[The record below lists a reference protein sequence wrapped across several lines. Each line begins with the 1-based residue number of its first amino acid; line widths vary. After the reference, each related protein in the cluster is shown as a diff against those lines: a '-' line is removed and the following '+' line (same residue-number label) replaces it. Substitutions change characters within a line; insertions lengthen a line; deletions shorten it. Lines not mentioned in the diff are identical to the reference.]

1 MRFKRPLLIV
11 TVVVATLAFS
21 NLTSESVT
29 QSDFSENYPP
39 VVCPA
44 TPSGE
49 SSAISVPSTQT
60 GARVLGKKSVIFK
73 PTRTLRLMQGSSPTI
88 LETKNMT
95 SPVWQIKKGVW
106 AGATIC
112 SAPSTSQWFV
122 GGAADIT
129 SKGKLILINSGL
141 SEAIID
147 VEIWSESGIRPPKV
161 VTLKANSSVVQTLDS
176 LDPGAKRI
184 ALHIVPRSGRVNAFL
199 VDERGRG
206 LKSLGGDMVN
216 ASPDPT
222 RVVVI
227 PAIPHMKRSGKAL
240 GHTLRVI
247 APGDVDAR
255 ISVELISTKGSF
267 VPFGFA
273 DRAIKAGIVTEIPLN
288 PQLVPSTFA
297 LRISSDRPIVASVY
311 SSTYAQAKS
320 DFVWSTST
328 AEMTEYSLAVSGLAP
343 TMVFSGDKISVSIS
357 ILYTNK
363 KEKKFTVTGEGIA
376 TFKVPDNART
386 VHFTK
391 VSDKTLGGALISTQ
405 SGYGYLPLVP
415 GSELTRVLL
424 PSANIRVLN
433 P

>member
-1 MRFKRPLLIV
+1 MRFKRPLLIIAAV
-11 TVVVATLAFS
+11 IATLTFS
-21 NLTSESVT
+21 NLASVSVT
-29 QSDFSENYPP
+29 QSEFSENYPP
-39 VVCPA
+39 VVCPT
-44 TPSGE
+44 TPAGE
-49 SSAISVPSTQT
+49 SSAISIPSTQT
-60 GARVLGKKSVIFK
+60 GSRVLGKKTVIFK
-73 PTRTLRLMQGSSPTI
+73 PTRTLRLMQSSSPTI
-88 LETKNMT
+88 LDTKNLT

-112 SAPSTSQWFV
+112 SAPSISQWFV
-122 GGAADIT
+122 GGAADVT
-129 SKGKLILINSGL
+129 SKGRLVLINSGL

-147 VEIWSESGIRPPKV
+147 VEIWSEAGIRPPKV
-161 VTLKANSSVVQTLDS
+161 VTLKANSSVVQSLDS

-184 ALHIVPRSGRVNAFL
+184 ALHVAPRSGRVNAFL

-216 ASPDPT
+216 ASPDPSK
-222 RVVVI
+222 VVVI
-227 PAIPHMKRSGKAL
+227 PAIPHMKQSGKVL

-267 VPFGFA
+267 VPVGFD
-273 DRAIKAGIVTEIPLN
+273 DRAIKAGIVTEIALN
-288 PQLVPSTFA
+288 PQLIPSTFA
-297 LRISSDRPIVASVY
+297 LRISSDRPIAASVY

-328 AEMTEYSLAVSGLAP
+328 EEMMEYSLAVSGLAP
-343 TMVFSGDKISVSIS
+343 TLVFSGERISISLS

-376 TFKVPDNART
+376 TFKVPENART
-386 VHFTK
+386 INFTK
-391 VSDKTLGGALISTQ
+391 VSEKTVGGALISTQ
-405 SGYGYLPLVP
+405 SGYGYFPLTP

>member
-1 MRFKRPLLIV
+1 MRIKRPLLIIAALI
-11 TVVVATLAFS
+11 ATFGLS
-21 NLTSESVT
+21 NLTSVT
-29 QSDFSENYPP
+29 VTKSDFSENYPP

-44 TPSGE
+44 TPAGE
-49 SSAISVPSTQT
+49 TSAISVPSTQT
-60 GARVLGKKSVIFK
+60 GSRALGSKTVIFK
-73 PTRTLRLMQGSSPTI
+73 PTRTLRLMQSSSPTI
-88 LETKNMT
+88 LDTKNMT

-112 SAPSTSQWFV
+112 SAPSISQWFV
-122 GGAADIT
+122 GGAADVT

-161 VTLKANSSVVQTLDS
+161 VTLKANSSVVQSLDS
-176 LDPGAKRI
+176 LDPGSKRI
-184 ALHIVPRSGRVNAFL
+184 ALHIAPRSGRVNAFL

-216 ASPDPT
+216 ASPDPSK
-222 RVVVI
+222 VVVI
-227 PAIPHMKRSGKAL
+227 PAVPHMKRSGKAL
-240 GHTLRVI
+240 AHTLRVI

-255 ISVELISTKGSF
+255 ISVELVSTKGSF
-267 VPFGFA
+267 IPFGFA

-288 PQLVPSTFA
+288 PQIVPSTFA
-297 LRISSDRPIVASVY
+297 LKITADRPIVASVY

-328 AEMTEYSLAVSGLAP
+328 AEMSEYSLAVSGLAP
-343 TMVFSGDKISVSIS
+343 TLVFEGERISISLS

-386 VHFTK
+386 INFTQ
-391 VSDKTLGGALISTQ
+391 VSGKTVGGALISTQ
-405 SGYGYLPLVP
+405 SGFGYLPLNP

>member
-1 MRFKRPLLIV
+1 MRFKRPLLIIA
-11 TVVVATLAFS
+11 VVIATLTFS
-21 NLTSESVT
+21 NLTSVSIT

-39 VVCPA
+39 VVCPS
-44 TPSGE
+44 TPAGE

-60 GARVLGKKSVIFK
+60 GSRVLGKKTVIFK
-73 PTRTLRLMQGSSPTI
+73 PTRTLRLMQSSSPTI

-112 SAPSTSQWFV
+112 SAPSISQWFV
-122 GGAADIT
+122 GGTADVT
-129 SKGKLILINSGL
+129 SKGKLFLINSGL

-184 ALHIVPRSGRVNAFL
+184 ALHIAPRSGRVNAFL

-216 ASPDPT
+216 ASPDPSK
-222 RVVVI
+222 VVVI

-255 ISVELISTKGSF
+255 ISVELISTKGTF
-267 VPFGFA
+267 IPVGFDA
-273 DRAIKAGIVTEIPLN
+273 RAIKAGIVTEIALN
-288 PQLVPSTFA
+288 PELVPGTFA
-297 LRISSDRPIVASVY
+297 LKITSDRPIVASVY
-311 SSTYAQAKS
+311 STTFAQAKS

-328 AEMTEYSLAVSGLAP
+328 AEMKEYSLAVSGLAP
-343 TMVFSGDKISVSIS
+343 TLVFSGEKISVSLS

-363 KEKKFTVTGEGIA
+363 KEKKLTVTGEGIA
-376 TFKVPDNART
+376 TFTVPENART
-386 VHFTK
+386 IHFTK
-391 VSDKTLGGALISTQ
+391 VSDKTVGGALISSQ
-405 SGYGYLPLVP
+405 SGSGYLPLNP

>member
-11 TVVVATLAFS
+11 TAVVATLAFS

-73 PTRTLRLMQGSSPTI
+73 PTRTLRLMQSSSPTI

-141 SEAIID
+141 SEAIIN

-161 VTLKANSSVVQTLDS
+161 VTLKANSSVVQALDS

-227 PAIPHMKRSGKAL
+227 PAIPHIKRSGKAL
-240 GHTLRVI
+240 GHSLRVI

-391 VSDKTLGGALISTQ
+391 VSDKTVGGALISTQ

>member
-1 MRFKRPLLIV
+1 MRIKRPLLIITAV
-11 TVVVATLAFS
+11 IATLAFS
-21 NLTSESVT
+21 NLTSVSVT
-29 QSDFSENYPP
+29 QSEFSENYPP

-60 GARVLGKKSVIFK
+60 GSRVLGKKTVIFK
-73 PTRTLRLMQGSSPTI
+73 PTRTLRLMQSSSPTI
-88 LETKNMT
+88 LDTKNMT

-147 VEIWSESGIRPPKV
+147 VEIWSELGVRPSKV
-161 VTLKANSSVVQTLDS
+161 VTLKANSSVVQSLDS

-184 ALHIVPRSGRVNAFL
+184 ALHVAPRSGRVNAFL

-227 PAIPHMKRSGKAL
+227 PAIPHMKRSDKAL

-255 ISVELISTKGSF
+255 ISVELVSTKGSF
-267 VPFGFA
+267 VPFGFD

-288 PQLVPSTFA
+288 PQLAASAFA

-343 TMVFSGDKISVSIS
+343 SLVFSGDKISVSIS

-363 KEKKFTVTGEGIA
+363 KEKRFTVTGEGIA

-386 VHFTK
+386 VNFIK
-391 VSDKTLGGALISTQ
+391 VSDKTVGGALISTQ

>member
-11 TVVVATLAFS
+11 AAVIATLALS
-21 NLTSESVT
+21 NLTSVSIT
-29 QSDFSENYPP
+29 QSEFSENYPP

-60 GARVLGKKSVIFK
+60 GSRVLGKKSVIFK
-73 PTRTLRLMQGSSPTI
+73 PTRTLRLTQSSSPTI

-161 VTLKANSSVVQTLDS
+161 VTLKANSSVVQPLDS

-184 ALHIVPRSGRVNAFL
+184 ALHVAPRSGRVNAFL

-222 RVVVI
+222 KVVVI
-227 PAIPHMKRSGKAL
+227 PAIPHMKQSGKVL

-267 VPFGFA
+267 VPVGFD
-273 DRAIKAGIVTEIPLN
+273 DRAIKAGIVTEIALN
-288 PQLVPSTFA
+288 PQLIPSTFA
-297 LRISSDRPIVASVY
+297 LRISSDRPIAASVY
-311 SSTYAQAKS
+311 TSTYAQAKS

-328 AEMTEYSLAVSGLAP
+328 EEMTEYSLAVSGLAP
-343 TMVFSGDKISVSIS
+343 TLVFSGERISISLS

-376 TFKVPDNART
+376 TFKVPENART
-386 VHFTK
+386 ISFTK
-391 VSDKTLGGALISTQ
+391 VSDKTMGGALISTQ
-405 SGYGYLPLVP
+405 SGYGYLPLIP

>member
-1 MRFKRPLLIV
+1 MRFKRPLLIIA
-11 TVVVATLAFS
+11 VVIATLSFS
-21 NLTSESVT
+21 NLMSVSIT

-44 TPSGE
+44 TPAGE

-60 GARVLGKKSVIFK
+60 GSRVLGKKTVIFK
-73 PTRTLRLMQGSSPTI
+73 PTRTLRLMQSSSPTI

-112 SAPSTSQWFV
+112 SAPSISQWFV
-122 GGAADIT
+122 GGTADVT
-129 SKGKLILINSGL
+129 SKGKLFLINSGL

-176 LDPGAKRI
+176 LDPGAARI

-206 LKSLGGDMVN
+206 LKSLGGDIVN
-216 ASPDPT
+216 ASPDPSK
-222 RVVVI
+222 VVVI

-255 ISVELISTKGSF
+255 ISVELISTKGTF
-267 VPFGFA
+267 IPVGF
-273 DRAIKAGIVTEIPLN
+273 DGRAIKAGIVTEIALN
-288 PQLVPSTFA
+288 PELVPGTFA
-297 LRISSDRPIVASVY
+297 LKITSDRPIVASVY
-311 SSTYAQAKS
+311 STTFAQAKS

-328 AEMTEYSLAVSGLAP
+328 AEMKEYSLAVSGLAP
-343 TMVFSGDKISVSIS
+343 TLVFSGEKISVSLS

-363 KEKKFTVTGEGIA
+363 KVKKLTVTGEGIA
-376 TFKVPDNART
+376 TFTVPENART
-386 VHFTK
+386 INFTK
-391 VSDKTLGGALISTQ
+391 VSDKTVGGALISSQ
-405 SGYGYLPLVP
+405 SGYGYLPLNP

>member
-1 MRFKRPLLIV
+1 MRFKRPLLFI
-11 TVVVATLAFS
+11 TVITATLGLS
-21 NLTSESVT
+21 NLMPAAVT
-29 QSDFSENYPP
+29 QSDVSENYPP

-60 GARVLGKKSVIFK
+60 GSRVLGKKTTILK
-73 PTRTLRLMQGSSPTI
+73 PTRTLRLMQSSSPTI
-88 LETKNMT
+88 LDTKNMT
-95 SPVWQIKKGVW
+95 SPVWQIKRGVW

-112 SAPSTSQWFV
+112 SAPSISQWFI
-122 GGAADIT
+122 GGAADVT

-147 VEIWSESGIRPPKV
+147 VEVWSESGVRPPKV
-161 VTLKANSSVVQTLDS
+161 VTLKANSSLVQSLDS

-184 ALHIVPRSGRVNAFL
+184 ALHIAPRSGRVNAFL

-216 ASPDPT
+216 AAPDPSKEI
-222 RVVVI
+222 VI
-227 PAIPHMKRSGKAL
+227 PAIPHMKRLGKPL
-240 GHTLRVI
+240 GHTLRII

-255 ISVELISTKGSF
+255 ISAELISTKGSF
-267 VPFGFA
+267 VPVGFD
-273 DRAIKAGIVTEIPLN
+273 DRVIKAGIVTEIALN
-288 PQLVPSTFA
+288 PQLVPTSFA
-297 LRISSDRPIVASVY
+297 LRITSDRPIVASVY
-311 SSTYAQAKS
+311 SSTFAESKS

-328 AEMTEYSLAVSGLAP
+328 VEMKEYSLAVSGLAP
-343 TMVFSGDKISVSIS
+343 TLVFSGENVSVSIS
-357 ILYTNK
+357 VLYTNK
-363 KEKKFTVTGEGIA
+363 KEKRFTVTGDGIA
-376 TFKVPDNART
+376 SFKVPENART
-386 VHFTK
+386 VNFTK
-391 VSDKTLGGALISTQ
+391 VSDKTYGGALISTQ
-405 SGYGYLPLVP
+405 SGFGYFPLTP

>member
-1 MRFKRPLLIV
+1 MRLRRPLLFI
-11 TVVVATLAFS
+11 TVIAATLGLS
-21 NLTSESVT
+21 NLIPVTVT
-29 QSDFSENYPP
+29 QSDVSENYPP

-49 SSAISVPSTQT
+49 SSAISIPSTQT
-60 GARVLGKKSVIFK
+60 GARVLGKKSSILK
-73 PTRTLRLMQGSSPTI
+73 PTRTLRFMQSTNPTI
-88 LETKNMT
+88 LDTKNMT

-112 SAPSTSQWFV
+112 SAPAISQWFV
-122 GGAADIT
+122 GGAADVT
-129 SKGKLILINSGL
+129 STGKLILINSGL
-141 SEAIID
+141 SDAIID

-161 VTLKANSSVVQTLDS
+161 VTLKANSSLVQTLDS

-184 ALHIVPRSGRVNAFL
+184 ALHIAPRSGRVNAFL

-216 ASPDPT
+216 ASPDPSKLI
-222 RVVVI
+222 VI
-227 PAIPHMKRSGKAL
+227 PAIPQIKRSGKAL
-240 GHTLRVI
+240 GHILRVI

-267 VPFGFA
+267 IPVGFD
-273 DRAIKAGIVTEIPLN
+273 DRLVKAGIVTEIALN
-288 PQLVPSTFA
+288 PQLAPSTFA
-297 LRISSDRPIVASVY
+297 LKISSDRPIVASVY
-311 SSTYAQAKS
+311 SSTFAETKS

-328 AEMTEYSLAVSGLAP
+328 AQMKEYSLAISGLSP
-343 TMVFSGDKISVSIS
+343 SLVFSGDNISIS
-357 ILYTNK
+357 LSILFTNK
-363 KEKKFTVTGEGIA
+363 KEKNFTVTGEGIA

-386 VHFTK
+386 INFTK
-391 VSDKTLGGALISTQ
+391 VSKKTVGGALISTQ

>member
-11 TVVVATLAFS
+11 AAVIATLALS
-21 NLTSESVT
+21 NLTSVSVT
-29 QSDFSENYPP
+29 QSNFSENYPP

-60 GARVLGKKSVIFK
+60 GSRVLGKKSIIFK
-73 PTRTLRLMQGSSPTI
+73 PTRTLRLMQSSGPTI

-147 VEIWSESGIRPPKV
+147 VEIWSEAGIRPPKV

-184 ALHIVPRSGRVNAFL
+184 ALHVVPRSGRVNAFL

-216 ASPDPT
+216 TSPDPT
-222 RVVVI
+222 KVVVI

-240 GHTLRVI
+240 GHTLRLI

-288 PQLVPSTFA
+288 PQVVPTIFA

-311 SSTYAQAKS
+311 SSTFAQAKT

-343 TMVFSGDKISVSIS
+343 TLVFSGDKVSISIS

-363 KEKKFTVTGEGIA
+363 KEKKITVTGEGIA
-376 TFKVPDNART
+376 TFRVPDNART
-386 VHFTK
+386 INFTK
-391 VSDKTLGGALISTQ
+391 VSDKTVGGALISTQ
-405 SGYGYLPLVP
+405 SGYGYFPLVP

>member
-1 MRFKRPLLIV
+1 MRFKRPLLIIAAV
-11 TVVVATLAFS
+11 IATLTFS
-21 NLTSESVT
+21 NLASVSVT

-44 TPSGE
+44 TPEGE

-60 GARVLGKKSVIFK
+60 GSRVLGKKTVIFK
-73 PTRTLRLMQGSSPTI
+73 PTRTLRLMQSSSPTI
-88 LETKNMT
+88 LDTKNMT

-112 SAPSTSQWFV
+112 SAPAISQWFV

-147 VEIWSESGIRPPKV
+147 VEIWSESGIQPPKV
-161 VTLKANSSVVQTLDS
+161 VTLKANSSVVQSLDS

-184 ALHIVPRSGRVNAFL
+184 ALHIAPRSGRVNAFL

-206 LKSLGGDMVN
+206 LKALGGDMVN
-216 ASPDPT
+216 ASPDPSK
-222 RVVVI
+222 VVVI

-267 VPFGFA
+267 VPLGFD
-273 DRAIKAGIVTEIPLN
+273 DRAIKAGIVTEIALN
-288 PQLVPSTFA
+288 PELIQSTFA
-297 LRISSDRPIVASVY
+297 LKITSDRPIVASVY
-311 SSTYAQAKS
+311 SSTYADSKS

-328 AEMTEYSLAVSGLAP
+328 AEMKEYSLAVSGLAP
-343 TMVFSGDKISVSIS
+343 TLVFAGEKISISLS

-363 KEKKFTVTGEGIA
+363 KEKKLTITGEGIA
-376 TFKVPDNART
+376 TFKVPENART
-386 VHFTK
+386 INFTK
-391 VSDKTLGGALISTQ
+391 VSDETVGGSLISTQ
-405 SGYGYLPLVP
+405 SGFGYLPLIP

>member
-1 MRFKRPLLIV
+1 MRFKRPLLIIAAV
-11 TVVVATLAFS
+11 IATLTFS
-21 NLTSESVT
+21 NLTSVSVT

-44 TPSGE
+44 TPAGE

-60 GARVLGKKSVIFK
+60 GSRVLGKKSVIFK
-73 PTRTLRLMQGSSPTI
+73 PARTLRLMQSSSPTI
-88 LETKNMT
+88 LDTKNLT

-112 SAPSTSQWFV
+112 SAPAISQWFV

-147 VEIWSESGIRPPKV
+147 VEIWSESGIQPPAV
-161 VTLKANSSVVQTLDS
+161 VTLKANSSIVQSLDS

-206 LKSLGGDMVN
+206 LKALGGDMVN
-216 ASPDPT
+216 ASPDPSKM
-222 RVVVI
+222 VVI

-267 VPFGFA
+267 VPFGFD

-297 LRISSDRPIVASVY
+297 LKITSDRPIVASVY
-311 SSTYAQAKS
+311 SSTYADAKS

-328 AEMTEYSLAVSGLAP
+328 AEMKAYSLAVSGLAP
-343 TMVFSGDKISVSIS
+343 TLVFAGEKISISLS

-363 KEKKFTVTGEGIA
+363 KEKKFTITGEGIA

-386 VHFTK
+386 INFTK
-391 VSDKTLGGALISTQ
+391 VSDKTVGGSLISTQ
-405 SGYGYLPLVP
+405 SGFGYLPLIP

>member
-1 MRFKRPLLIV
+1 MRFKRPLLFI
-11 TVVVATLAFS
+11 TVITATLGLS
-21 NLTSESVT
+21 NLMPAAVT
-29 QSDFSENYPP
+29 QSDVSENYPP

-60 GARVLGKKSVIFK
+60 GSRVLGKKTTILK
-73 PTRTLRLMQGSSPTI
+73 PTRTLRLMQSSSPTI
-88 LETKNMT
+88 LDTKNMT
-95 SPVWQIKKGVW
+95 SPVWQIKRGVW

-112 SAPSTSQWFV
+112 SAPSISQWFI
-122 GGAADIT
+122 GGAADVT

-147 VEIWSESGIRPPKV
+147 VEVWSESGVRPPKV
-161 VTLKANSSVVQTLDS
+161 VTLKANSSLVQSLDS

-184 ALHIVPRSGRVNAFL
+184 ALHIAPRSGRVNAFL

-216 ASPDPT
+216 AAPDPSKEI
-222 RVVVI
+222 VI
-227 PAIPHMKRSGKAL
+227 PAIPHMKRLGKPL
-240 GHTLRVI
+240 GHTLRII

-255 ISVELISTKGSF
+255 ISAELISTKGSF
-267 VPFGFA
+267 VPVGFD
-273 DRAIKAGIVTEIPLN
+273 DRVIKAGIVTEIALD
-288 PQLVPSTFA
+288 PQLVPTTFA
-297 LRISSDRPIVASVY
+297 LRITSDRPIVASVY
-311 SSTYAQAKS
+311 SSTFAESKS

-328 AEMTEYSLAVSGLAP
+328 PEMKEYSLAVSGLAP
-343 TMVFSGDKISVSIS
+343 TLVFSGENVSVSIS
-357 ILYTNK
+357 VLYTNK
-363 KEKKFTVTGEGIA
+363 KEKRFTVTGDGIA
-376 TFKVPDNART
+376 SFKVPENART
-386 VHFTK
+386 VNFTK
-391 VSDKTLGGALISTQ
+391 VSDKTYGGALISTQ
-405 SGYGYLPLVP
+405 SGFGYFPLTP

>member
-1 MRFKRPLLIV
+1 MRFKRPLIIAAVV
-11 TVVVATLAFS
+11 TATLAIS
-21 NLTSESVT
+21 NFKPSAIK

-60 GARVLGKKSVIFK
+60 GSRVLGKKTTIYK

-88 LETKNMT
+88 LDTKNMT

-112 SAPSTSQWFV
+112 SAPAISQWFV
-122 GGAADIT
+122 GGAADVT

-147 VEIWSESGIRPPKV
+147 VEIWSESGARPPKV
-161 VTLKANSSVVQTLDS
+161 VTLKANSSVVQNLDS

-184 ALHIVPRSGRVNAFL
+184 ALHIAPRSGRVNAFL

-216 ASPDPT
+216 ASPDPAK
-222 RVVVI
+222 VNVI
-227 PAIPHMKRSGKAL
+227 PAIPHIKRSGKAL

-267 VPFGFA
+267 IPVGFD
-273 DRAIKAGIVTEIPLN
+273 DRLIKAGVVTEIAIN
-288 PQLVPSTFA
+288 PQLVPSIFS
-297 LRISSDRPIVASVY
+297 LRITSDRPIVSSVY
-311 SSTYAQAKS
+311 SSTFAESKS
-320 DFVWSTST
+320 DFLWSTST
-328 AEMTEYSLAVSGLAP
+328 SEMKEYSLAVSGLAP
-343 TMVFSGDKISVSIS
+343 TLVFSGDEISVSIS

-386 VHFTK
+386 INFTK
-391 VSDKTLGGALISTQ
+391 VGEKIVGGALISTQ
-405 SGYGYLPLVP
+405 SGYGYLPLNP
-415 GSELTRVLL
+415 GSEISRVLL

>member
-1 MRFKRPLLIV
+1 MKFKRPLLIIA
-11 TVVVATLAFS
+11 VVIATLTFS
-21 NLTSESVT
+21 NLTSVSIT

-39 VVCPA
+39 VVCPS
-44 TPSGE
+44 TPAGE
-49 SSAISVPSTQT
+49 SSAISIPSTQT
-60 GARVLGKKSVIFK
+60 GSRVLGKKTVIFK
-73 PTRTLRLMQGSSPTI
+73 PTRTLRLMQSSSPTI

-112 SAPSTSQWFV
+112 SAPSISQWFV
-122 GGAADIT
+122 GGTADVT
-129 SKGKLILINSGL
+129 SKGKLFLINSGL

-184 ALHIVPRSGRVNAFL
+184 ALHIAPRSGRVNAFL

-216 ASPDPT
+216 TSPNPSK
-222 RVVVI
+222 VVVI

-255 ISVELISTKGSF
+255 ISVELISTKGTF
-267 VPFGFA
+267 IPVGF
-273 DRAIKAGIVTEIPLN
+273 DGRAIKAGIVTEIALN
-288 PQLVPSTFA
+288 PELVPGTFA
-297 LRISSDRPIVASVY
+297 LKITSDRPIVASVY
-311 SSTYAQAKS
+311 STTFAQAKS

-328 AEMTEYSLAVSGLAP
+328 AEMKEYSLAVSGLAP
-343 TMVFSGDKISVSIS
+343 TLVFSGEKISVSLS

-363 KEKKFTVTGEGIA
+363 KEKKLTVTGEGIA
-376 TFKVPDNART
+376 TFTVPENART
-386 VHFTK
+386 INFTK
-391 VSDKTLGGALISTQ
+391 VSDKTVGGALISSQ
-405 SGYGYLPLVP
+405 SGYGYLPLNP

>member
-1 MRFKRPLLIV
+1 MRFKRPLLII
-11 TVVVATLAFS
+11 TALIATFGLS
-21 NLTSESVT
+21 NLTSVT
-29 QSDFSENYPP
+29 VTKSDFSENYPP

-44 TPSGE
+44 TPAGE
-49 SSAISVPSTQT
+49 TSAISVPSTQT
-60 GARVLGKKSVIFK
+60 GSRALGSKTVIFK
-73 PTRTLRLMQGSSPTI
+73 PTRTLRLMQSSSPTI
-88 LETKNMT
+88 LDTKNMT

-112 SAPSTSQWFV
+112 SAPSISQWFV
-122 GGAADIT
+122 GGAADVT

-161 VTLKANSSVVQTLDS
+161 VTLKANSSVVQSLDS
-176 LDPGAKRI
+176 LDPGSKRI
-184 ALHIVPRSGRVNAFL
+184 ALHIAPRSGRVNAFL

-216 ASPDPT
+216 ASPDPSK
-222 RVVVI
+222 VVVI
-227 PAIPHMKRSGKAL
+227 PAVPHMKRSGKAL
-240 GHTLRVI
+240 AHTLRVI

-255 ISVELISTKGSF
+255 ISVELVSTKGSF
-267 VPFGFA
+267 IPFGFA

-288 PQLVPSTFA
+288 PQIVPSTFA
-297 LRISSDRPIVASVY
+297 LKITSDRPIVASVY
-311 SSTYAQAKS
+311 SSTYAQEKS

-328 AEMTEYSLAVSGLAP
+328 AEMSEYSLAVSGLAP
-343 TMVFSGDKISVSIS
+343 TLVFAGERISISLS

-386 VHFTK
+386 ISFTQ
-391 VSDKTLGGALISTQ
+391 VSGKTVGGALISTQ
-405 SGYGYLPLVP
+405 SGFGYLPLNP

>member
-1 MRFKRPLLIV
+1 MRFKRPLLIIA
-11 TVVVATLAFS
+11 VVIATLTFS
-21 NLTSESVT
+21 NLTSVSIT

-39 VVCPA
+39 VVCPS
-44 TPSGE
+44 TPAGE

-60 GARVLGKKSVIFK
+60 GSRVLGKKTVIFK
-73 PTRTLRLMQGSSPTI
+73 PTRTLRLMQSSSPTI

-112 SAPSTSQWFV
+112 SAPSISQWFV
-122 GGAADIT
+122 GGTADVT
-129 SKGKLILINSGL
+129 SKGKLFLINSGL

-184 ALHIVPRSGRVNAFL
+184 ALHIAPRSGRVNAFL

-216 ASPDPT
+216 ASPDPSK
-222 RVVVI
+222 VVVI

-255 ISVELISTKGSF
+255 ISVELISTKGTF
-267 VPFGFA
+267 IPVGFDA
-273 DRAIKAGIVTEIPLN
+273 RAIKAGIVTEIALN
-288 PQLVPSTFA
+288 PELFPGTFA
-297 LRISSDRPIVASVY
+297 LKITSDRPIVASVY
-311 SSTYAQAKS
+311 STTFAQAKS

-328 AEMTEYSLAVSGLAP
+328 AEMKEYSLAVSGLAP
-343 TMVFSGDKISVSIS
+343 TLVFSGEKISVSLS

-363 KEKKFTVTGEGIA
+363 KEKKLTVTGEGIA
-376 TFKVPDNART
+376 TFTVPENART
-386 VHFTK
+386 INFTK
-391 VSDKTLGGALISTQ
+391 VSDKTVGGALISSQ
-405 SGYGYLPLVP
+405 SGYGYLPLNP

>member
-1 MRFKRPLLIV
+1 MRFKRPLIIAAVV
-11 TVVVATLAFS
+11 TATLAIS
-21 NLTSESVT
+21 NFKPSAIT

-60 GARVLGKKSVIFK
+60 GSRVLGKKTTIYK

-88 LETKNMT
+88 LDTKNMT

-112 SAPSTSQWFV
+112 SAPAISQWFV
-122 GGAADIT
+122 GGAADVT

-147 VEIWSESGIRPPKV
+147 VEIWSESGARPPKV
-161 VTLKANSSVVQTLDS
+161 VTLKANSSVVQNLDS

-184 ALHIVPRSGRVNAFL
+184 ALHIAPRSGRVNAFL

-216 ASPDPT
+216 ASPDPAK
-222 RVVVI
+222 VNVI
-227 PAIPHMKRSGKAL
+227 PAIPHIKRSGKAL

-267 VPFGFA
+267 IPVGFD
-273 DRAIKAGIVTEIPLN
+273 DRLIKAGVVTEIAIN
-288 PQLVPSTFA
+288 PQLVPSIFS
-297 LRISSDRPIVASVY
+297 LRITSDRPIVSSVY
-311 SSTYAQAKS
+311 SSTFAESKS
-320 DFVWSTST
+320 DFLWSTST
-328 AEMTEYSLAVSGLAP
+328 SEMKEYSLAVSGLAP
-343 TMVFSGDKISVSIS
+343 TLVFSGDEISVSIS

-386 VHFTK
+386 INFTK
-391 VSDKTLGGALISTQ
+391 AGEKIVGGALISTQ
-405 SGYGYLPLVP
+405 SGYGYLPLNP
-415 GSELTRVLL
+415 GSEISRVLL

>member
-1 MRFKRPLLIV
+1 MRFKRPLLIIA
-11 TVVVATLAFS
+11 VVIATLTFS
-21 NLTSESVT
+21 NLTSVSIT

-39 VVCPA
+39 VVCPS
-44 TPSGE
+44 TPAGE
-49 SSAISVPSTQT
+49 SSAISIPSTQT
-60 GARVLGKKSVIFK
+60 GSRVLGKKTVIFK
-73 PTRTLRLMQGSSPTI
+73 PTRTLRLMQSSSPTI

-112 SAPSTSQWFV
+112 SAPSISQWFV
-122 GGAADIT
+122 GGTADVT
-129 SKGKLILINSGL
+129 SKGKLFLINSGL

-184 ALHIVPRSGRVNAFL
+184 ALHIAPRSGRVNAFL

-216 ASPDPT
+216 ASPDPSK
-222 RVVVI
+222 VVVI

-255 ISVELISTKGSF
+255 ISVELISTKGTF
-267 VPFGFA
+267 IPVGF
-273 DRAIKAGIVTEIPLN
+273 DGRAIKAGIVTEIALN
-288 PQLVPSTFA
+288 PELVPGTFA
-297 LRISSDRPIVASVY
+297 LKITSDRPIVASVY
-311 SSTYAQAKS
+311 STTFAQAKS

-328 AEMTEYSLAVSGLAP
+328 AEMKEYSLAVSGLAP
-343 TMVFSGDKISVSIS
+343 TLVFSGEKISVSLS

-363 KEKKFTVTGEGIA
+363 KEKKLTVTGEGIA
-376 TFKVPDNART
+376 TFTVPENART
-386 VHFTK
+386 INFTK
-391 VSDKTLGGALISTQ
+391 VSDKTVGGALISSQ
-405 SGYGYLPLVP
+405 SGYGYLPLNP

>member
-1 MRFKRPLLIV
+1 MRLKRPLLIIAAV
-11 TVVVATLAFS
+11 IATLTFS
-21 NLTSESVT
+21 NLASVSVT

-44 TPSGE
+44 TPTGE

-60 GARVLGKKSVIFK
+60 GSRVLGKKTAIFK
-73 PTRTLRLMQGSSPTI
+73 PTRTLRLMQSSSPTI
-88 LETKNMT
+88 LDTKNMT

-112 SAPSTSQWFV
+112 SAPSISQWFV
-122 GGAADIT
+122 GGAADVT
-129 SKGKLILINSGL
+129 SKGKLILVNSGL
-141 SEAIID
+141 SEAIVD

-161 VTLKANSSVVQTLDS
+161 VTLKANSSVVQSLDS

-184 ALHIVPRSGRVNAFL
+184 ALHIAPRSGRVNAFL

-206 LKSLGGDMVN
+206 LKTLGGDMVN
-216 ASPDPT
+216 ASPDPSK
-222 RVVVI
+222 VLVI
-227 PAIPHMKRSGKAL
+227 PAIPQIKRSGKAL

-247 APGDVDAR
+247 APGEVDAQ

-267 VPFGFA
+267 VPVGF
-273 DRAIKAGIVTEIPLN
+273 DNRVIKAGIVTEISLN
-288 PQLVPSTFA
+288 PELIPTTFA
-297 LRISSDRPIVASVY
+297 LKIISDRPIVASVY
-311 SSTYAQAKS
+311 SSTYADAKS

-343 TMVFSGDKISVSIS
+343 TLAFAGEKISVSFS

-386 VHFTK
+386 VNFTK
-391 VSDKTLGGALISTQ
+391 VSDKTVGGALISTQ
-405 SGYGYLPLVP
+405 SGFGYLPLNP

>member
-1 MRFKRPLLIV
+1 
-11 TVVVATLAFS
+11 
-21 NLTSESVT
+21 
-29 QSDFSENYPP
+29 
-39 VVCPA
+39 
-44 TPSGE
+44 
-49 SSAISVPSTQT
+49 
-60 GARVLGKKSVIFK
+60 LGKKTAIFK
-73 PTRTLRLMQGSSPTI
+73 PTRTLRLMQSSSPTI
-88 LETKNMT
+88 LDTKNMT

-112 SAPSTSQWFV
+112 SAPSISQWFV
-122 GGAADIT
+122 GGAADVT

-141 SEAIID
+141 SEAIVD

-184 ALHIVPRSGRVNAFL
+184 ALHIAPRSGRVNAFL

-206 LKSLGGDMVN
+206 LKTLGGDMVN
-216 ASPDPT
+216 ASPDPSKL
-222 RVVVI
+222 VVI
-227 PAIPHMKRSGKAL
+227 PAIPHIKRSGKAL

-247 APGDVDAR
+247 APGDVDAQ

-267 VPFGFA
+267 VPVGF
-273 DRAIKAGIVTEIPLN
+273 DVRVIKAGIVTEISLN
-288 PQLVPSTFA
+288 PELVPTTFA
-297 LRISSDRPIVASVY
+297 LKITSDRPIVASVY
-311 SSTYAQAKS
+311 SSTYADAKT

-343 TMVFSGDKISVSIS
+343 TLAFTGEKISVSLS

-376 TFKVPDNART
+376 TFKVPENART

-391 VSDKTLGGALISTQ
+391 VSDKTVGGALVSTQ
-405 SGYGYLPLVP
+405 SGFGYLPLNP

>member
-1 MRFKRPLLIV
+1 MRFKRPLLVIAAV
-11 TVVVATLAFS
+11 TATLAFS
-21 NLTSESVT
+21 NLTPVSVT
-29 QSDFSENYPP
+29 QSDISENYPP

-44 TPSGE
+44 TPAGE

-60 GARVLGKKSVIFK
+60 GSRVLGKKSIIFK

-184 ALHIVPRSGRVNAFL
+184 ALHVAPRSGRVNAFL

-206 LKSLGGDMVN
+206 LRSLGGDMVN
-216 ASPDPT
+216 ASPDPSK
-222 RVVVI
+222 VVVI
-227 PAIPHMKRSGKAL
+227 PAIPHMKRSGKVL

-267 VPFGFA
+267 VPFGFD

-311 SSTYAQAKS
+311 SSTYAESKS

-328 AEMTEYSLAVSGLAP
+328 AVMTEYSLAVSGLAP
-343 TMVFSGDKISVSIS
+343 TLVFSGDKVSIS
-357 ILYTNK
+357 ISVLYTNK

-386 VHFTK
+386 INFTK
-391 VSDKTLGGALISTQ
+391 VSDKTVGGALISTQ

>member
-1 MRFKRPLLIV
+1 MRFKRPLLIIAAV
-11 TVVVATLAFS
+11 IATLTFS
-21 NLTSESVT
+21 NLASVSVT

-44 TPSGE
+44 TPEGE

-60 GARVLGKKSVIFK
+60 GSRVLGKKTVIFK
-73 PTRTLRLMQGSSPTI
+73 PTRTLRLMQSSSPTI
-88 LETKNMT
+88 LDTKNMT

-112 SAPSTSQWFV
+112 SAPAISQWFV

-147 VEIWSESGIRPPKV
+147 VEIWSESGIQPPKV
-161 VTLKANSSVVQTLDS
+161 VTLKANSSVVQSLDS

-184 ALHIVPRSGRVNAFL
+184 ALHIAPRSGRVNAFL

-206 LKSLGGDMVN
+206 LKALGGDMVN
-216 ASPDPT
+216 ASPDPSK
-222 RVVVI
+222 VVVI

-267 VPFGFA
+267 VPLGFD
-273 DRAIKAGIVTEIPLN
+273 DRAIKAGIVTEIALN
-288 PQLVPSTFA
+288 PELIQSTFA
-297 LRISSDRPIVASVY
+297 LKITSDRPIVASVY
-311 SSTYAQAKS
+311 SSTYADSKS

-328 AEMTEYSLAVSGLAP
+328 AEMKEYSLAVSGLAP
-343 TMVFSGDKISVSIS
+343 TLVFAGEKISISLS

-363 KEKKFTVTGEGIA
+363 KEKKLTITGEGIA
-376 TFKVPDNART
+376 TFKVPENART
-386 VHFTK
+386 INFTK
-391 VSDKTLGGALISTQ
+391 VSDKTVGGSLISTQ
-405 SGYGYLPLVP
+405 SGFGYLPLIP

>member
-1 MRFKRPLLIV
+1 MRFKRPLLIIA
-11 TVVVATLAFS
+11 VVIATLTFS
-21 NLTSESVT
+21 NLTSVSIT

-44 TPSGE
+44 TPAGE

-60 GARVLGKKSVIFK
+60 GSRVLGKKTVIFK
-73 PTRTLRLMQGSSPTI
+73 PTRTLRLMQSSSPTI

-112 SAPSTSQWFV
+112 SAPTISQWFV
-122 GGAADIT
+122 GGTADVT
-129 SKGKLILINSGL
+129 SKGKLFLINSGL

-184 ALHIVPRSGRVNAFL
+184 ALHIAPRSGRVNAFL

-216 ASPDPT
+216 ASPDPSK
-222 RVVVI
+222 VVVI

-255 ISVELISTKGSF
+255 ISVELISTKGTF
-267 VPFGFA
+267 IPVGF
-273 DRAIKAGIVTEIPLN
+273 DGRAIKSGIVTEIALN
-288 PQLVPSTFA
+288 PELVPGTFA
-297 LRISSDRPIVASVY
+297 LKITSDRPIVASVY
-311 SSTYAQAKS
+311 STTFAQAKS

-328 AEMTEYSLAVSGLAP
+328 AEMKEYSLAVSGLAP
-343 TMVFSGDKISVSIS
+343 TLVFSGEKISVSLS

-363 KEKKFTVTGEGIA
+363 KEKKLTVTGEGIA
-376 TFKVPDNART
+376 TFKVPENART
-386 VHFTK
+386 INFTK
-391 VSDKTLGGALISTQ
+391 VSDKTVGGALVSTQ
-405 SGYGYLPLVP
+405 SGFGYFPLNP

>member
-11 TVVVATLAFS
+11 AAVIATLALS
-21 NLTSESVT
+21 NLTSVSIT
-29 QSDFSENYPP
+29 QSEFSENYPP

-60 GARVLGKKSVIFK
+60 GSRVLGKKSVIFK
-73 PTRTLRLMQGSSPTI
+73 PTRTLRLTQSSSPTI

-161 VTLKANSSVVQTLDS
+161 VTLKANSSVVQPLDS

-184 ALHIVPRSGRVNAFL
+184 ALHVAPRSGRVNAFL

-222 RVVVI
+222 KVVVI
-227 PAIPHMKRSGKAL
+227 PAIPHMKQSGKVL

-267 VPFGFA
+267 VPVGFD
-273 DRAIKAGIVTEIPLN
+273 DRAIKAGIVTEIALN
-288 PQLVPSTFA
+288 PQLIPSTFA
-297 LRISSDRPIVASVY
+297 LRISSDRPIAASVY

-328 AEMTEYSLAVSGLAP
+328 EEMTEYSLAVSGLAP
-343 TMVFSGDKISVSIS
+343 TLVFSGERISISLS

-376 TFKVPDNART
+376 TFKVPENART
-386 VHFTK
+386 ISFTK
-391 VSDKTLGGALISTQ
+391 VSDKTVGGALISTQ
-405 SGYGYLPLVP
+405 SGYGYLPLIP

>member
-11 TVVVATLAFS
+11 TAVVATLAFS

-60 GARVLGKKSVIFK
+60 GARVLGKKSIIFK
-73 PTRTLRLMQGSSPTI
+73 PTRTLRLMQSSSPTI

-273 DRAIKAGIVTEIPLN
+273 DRAIKAGIVTEIQLN

-343 TMVFSGDKISVSIS
+343 TLVFSGDKISVSIS

-376 TFKVPDNART
+376 TIKVPDNART

-391 VSDKTLGGALISTQ
+391 VSDKTVGGALISTQ
-405 SGYGYLPLVP
+405 SGYGYFPLTP

>member
-1 MRFKRPLLIV
+1 MRFKRPLVIAAVV
-11 TVVVATLAFS
+11 TATLAIS
-21 NLTSESVT
+21 NFTPSAIT

-60 GARVLGKKSVIFK
+60 GSRVLGKKTTIYK
-73 PTRTLRLMQGSSPTI
+73 PARTLRLMQGSSPTI
-88 LETKNMT
+88 LDTKNMT

-112 SAPSTSQWFV
+112 SAPAISQWFV
-122 GGAADIT
+122 GGAADVT

-147 VEIWSESGIRPPKV
+147 VEIWSESGARPPKV
-161 VTLKANSSVVQTLDS
+161 VTLKANSSVVQNLDS
-176 LDPGAKRI
+176 LDPGAKRL
-184 ALHIVPRSGRVNAFL
+184 ALHIAPRSGRVNAFL

-222 RVVVI
+222 KVNVI
-227 PAIPHMKRSGKAL
+227 PAIPHIKRSAKAL

-267 VPFGFA
+267 IPVGFD
-273 DRAIKAGIVTEIPLN
+273 DRVIKAGVVTEIALN
-288 PQLVPSTFA
+288 PQLVPSIFS
-297 LRISSDRPIVASVY
+297 LRITSDRPIVSSVY
-311 SSTYAQAKS
+311 SSTYAESKS

-328 AEMTEYSLAVSGLAP
+328 SEMKEYSLAVSGLAP
-343 TMVFSGDKISVSIS
+343 TLVFSGDEISVAIS

-386 VHFTK
+386 INFTK
-391 VSDKTLGGALISTQ
+391 VGDKIGGGALISTQ
-405 SGYGYLPLVP
+405 SGYGYFPLNP
-415 GSELTRVLL
+415 GSEISRVLL

>member
-1 MRFKRPLLIV
+1 MRFKRPLLIIAAV
-11 TVVVATLAFS
+11 IATLTFS
-21 NLTSESVT
+21 NLTSVSVT
-29 QSDFSENYPP
+29 QSDLSENYPP

-44 TPSGE
+44 TPAGQ

-60 GARVLGKKSVIFK
+60 GSRVLGKKTVRFK
-73 PTRTLRLMQGSSPTI
+73 PTRTLRLMQSSLPTI
-88 LETKNMT
+88 LDTKNMT

-112 SAPSTSQWFV
+112 SAPSISQWFV
-122 GGAADIT
+122 GGAADVT

-147 VEIWSESGIRPPKV
+147 VGIWSESGIRPPKV

-176 LDPGAKRI
+176 LDPGAARI
-184 ALHIVPRSGRVNAFL
+184 ALHVAPRSGRVNAFL

-206 LKSLGGDMVN
+206 LQSLGGDIVN
-216 ASPDPT
+216 ASPDPSK
-222 RVVVI
+222 VVVI

-247 APGDVDAR
+247 APGDLDAR

-267 VPFGFA
+267 IPVGFD
-273 DRAIKAGIVTEIPLN
+273 DRVIKAGIVTEIPLN
-288 PQLVPSTFA
+288 PQISPGTFA
-297 LRISSDRPIVASVY
+297 LRISSNRPIVASVY
-311 SSTYAQAKS
+311 SSTYALAKS

-343 TMVFSGDKISVSIS
+343 TLVFSGERISISLS

-376 TFKVPDNART
+376 SFKVPENART
-386 VHFTK
+386 IHFAK
-391 VSDKTLGGALISTQ
+391 VSDKTVGGALISTQ